1 MPPLDGPRAM
11 LCVTR
16 YPSNAWIV
24 PSSIVTGIETTTA
37 FLHSCRTFTRRW
49 SMSKMSA
56 TRRSCSRA
64 IWNGFSRRW
73 DSGASSV
80 VTEAPRSETCCKRA
94 EYRPLLDA
102 EPDRL
107 AGRPAVARGVRDQ
120 PHLIAAG
127 LQDIAARPAPGEAD
141 RNPAGQEVA
150 QAGEQAD
157 LVFVA
162 PELDVELRDRV
173 DLGAGRTLAHE
184 AGLEREH
191 RGGRVGRLERVGR
204 EGDGRDQA
212 LRRGAVRDRPRDP
225 QRAGPLRDE
234 DHRAFGGAF
243 GGGRT
248 VEPGPQR
255 DGGVAAGLQPHP
267 ARLRRDHQAA
277 APGEAH
283 AH

>member
-102 EPDRL
+102 ERERL
-107 AGRPAVARGVRDQ
+107 ARGRAVARGEGDQ
-120 PHLIAAG
+120 PHLIAPG
-127 LQDIAARPAPGEAD
+127 LQHIAAWAAPGEAD
-141 RNPAGQEVA
+141 RDPAGQEVA
-150 QAGEQAD
+150 QAREQAD
-157 LVFVA
+157 PPLGP
-162 PELDVELRDRV
+162 PELDV
-173 DLGAGRTLAHE
+173 
-184 AGLEREH
+184 
-191 RGGRVGRLERVGR
+191 
-204 EGDGRDQA
+204 
-212 LRRGAVRDRPRDP
+212 
-225 QRAGPLRDE
+225 
-234 DHRAFGGAF
+234 
-243 GGGRT
+243 
-248 VEPGPQR
+248 
-255 DGGVAAGLQPHP
+255 
-267 ARLRRDHQAA
+267 
-277 APGEAH
+277 
-283 AH
+283 